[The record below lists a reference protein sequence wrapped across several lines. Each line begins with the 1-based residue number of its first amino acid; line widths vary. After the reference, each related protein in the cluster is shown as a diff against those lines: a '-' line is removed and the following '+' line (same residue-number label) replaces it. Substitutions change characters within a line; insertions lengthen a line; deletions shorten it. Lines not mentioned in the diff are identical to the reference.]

1 MINIE
6 DKLRWLRIR
15 EAARMLNVSEPTVKF
30 DNGVLLYRGARQSAP
45 CMRLPHVMA
54 SFLGEP
60 PCPSPQRRAAP
71 LTPSLANKRGRQNG
85 DPLKITLKIRKNE
98 LLEPPGD
105 E

>member
-1 MINIE
+1 MSGSGTEGGNHMINIE

-54 SFLGEP
+54 SFLRGTALPIATTEGG
-60 PCPSPQRRAAP
+60 P
-71 LTPSLANKRGRQNG
+71 LNPKPR
-85 DPLKITLKIRKNE
+85 
-98 LLEPPGD
+98 
-105 E
+105 